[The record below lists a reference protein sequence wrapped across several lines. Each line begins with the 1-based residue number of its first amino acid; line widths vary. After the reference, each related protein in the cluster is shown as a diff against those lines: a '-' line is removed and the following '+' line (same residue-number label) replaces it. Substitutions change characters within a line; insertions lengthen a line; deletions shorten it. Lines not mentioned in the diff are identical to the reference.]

1 MKFGKFFKPMLLTE
15 VEKPFD
21 DENYIFELKFDGIRA
36 IIHVGPKMFKIY
48 SRNGIDITKIYPELK
63 NIQNLV
69 SKNTIL
75 DGEIVSF
82 KDGKPS
88 FSLLQ
93 KRNHLKKKKEIEVSS
108 VLNPVCFIA
117 FDCLY
122 ENKDLTKLPLLERKK
137 ILNNIEDTDNFI
149 KTIYLE
155 KNGKKLFKRVKKQSL
170 EGIVAKKKNSTYT
183 IDFRTDDWIKIKNL
197 QKKAFYIGGYSL
209 NKVNATLYL
218 GEYKGNNF
226 SYVGKVSIS
235 KTNPFFK
242 KLSTLPKI
250 DASPFKNKTME
261 ETVYVNPTL
270 SCEVKYLERTENGS
284 LRQPIFSKE
293 AKE

>member
-1 MKFGKFFKPMLLTE
+1 MLLTE
-15 VEKPFD
+15 LEKPFD
-21 DENYIFELKFDGIRA
+21 DEKYIFELKFDGIRA

-48 SRNGIDITKIYPELK
+48 SRYGIDITKIYPELK

-108 VLNPVCFIA
+108 VLNPVSFIA

-155 KNGKKLFKRVKKQSL
+155 KNGKKLFKRVKEQSL

-197 QKKAFYIGGYSL
+197 QKKTFYVGGYSL

-226 SYVGKVSIS
+226 TYVGKVSIS

-242 KLSTLPKI
+242 KLYTLPKI
-250 DASPFKNKTME
+250 DTSPFKNKTME

>member
-21 DENYIFELKFDGIRA
+21 DENYIYELKFDGIRA

-48 SRNGIDITKIYPELK
+48 SRNGVDITDIYPELK
-63 NIQNLV
+63 SIQNLV

-88 FSLLQ
+88 FSPLQ
-93 KRNHLKKKKEIEVSS
+93 KRNHLKKKKEIEASS
-108 VLNPVCFIA
+108 IKNPICFIA

-137 ILNNIEDTDNFI
+137 ILNNIDDTDYFI

-155 KNGKKLFKRVKKQSL
+155 KNGKKLFKRVKEQSL
-170 EGIVAKKKNSTYT
+170 EGIVAKQKNSTYT
-183 IDFRTDDWIKIKNL
+183 IDFRTKEWIKIKNL
-197 QKKAFYIGGYSL
+197 QKKSFYVGGYSL
-209 NKVNATLYL
+209 NKINASLYL

-226 SYVGKVSIS
+226 LCVGKVSIS
-235 KTNPFFK
+235 KTAPFFK
-242 KLSTLPKI
+242 KISKLPKI
-250 DASPFKNKTME
+250 PNSPFENKTIK
-261 ETVYVNPTL
+261 ETIYVRPTL